1 MKSSS
6 WIKLLSFTITLA
18 AGAAIFVWFLDRYDT
33 EDTFAILNDFG
44 LFAFFGFVA
53 ISLANFSLL
62 GWRWQMAVNEHALER
77 KLSFWTVV
85 RHRMSGYAV
94 SYLTPSAQVGGEPLR
109 IALLHKDGVPIA
121 HATSSVILDV
131 VFEIAGFII
140 YIALGLFISLFQNV
154 LPTRV
159 EWAVGSALAVI
170 ACAIVLFFLSITSSR
185 GFFSTGMR
193 LLLPR
198 RFALARKLEPKLL
211 RVESLMRET
220 LRRNPH
226 LILWML
232 GISIITVAFRGVEV
246 AYLAYFLGHPVGVV
260 EAILLSSIPGLA
272 LLVPIPS
279 ALGVL
284 EGSTAGI
291 VALLG
296 LALNP
301 IALVLLI
308 RFRDV
313 IFIILGV
320 AHIGHSLQ
328 TWLQKKIVE
337 PVSIAVHRL

>member
-1 MKSSS
+1 MTSSRL
-6 WIKLLSFTITLA
+6 IKILLFILTLA
-18 AGAAIFVWFLDRYDT
+18 VGITIFVWFLDQYGT
-33 EDTFAILNDFG
+33 EETFAILNGFG
-44 LFAFFGFVA
+44 LLAFFGFVA

-62 GWRWQMAVNEHALER
+62 GWRWQMAVNEHALEH

-85 RHRMSGYAV
+85 RHRMSGYAM

-154 LPTRV
+154 LPARI
-159 EWAVGSALAVI
+159 EWIVGAALAVI
-170 ACAIVLFFLSITSSR
+170 AFAIALFFLSITSSR

-193 LLLPR
+193 LLLPKR
-198 RFALARKLEPKLL
+198 LPFMRKLEPKIL
-211 RVESLMRET
+211 RVESLMRDT
-220 LRRNPH
+220 LRRNPR

-246 AYLAYFLGHPVGVV
+246 AYLAYFLEYPIGVV

-279 ALGVL
+279 ALGIL

-291 VALLG
+291 VAALG

-313 IFIILGV
+313 IFVILGV

-328 TWLQKKIVE
+328 TWLRQKVVE
-337 PVSIAVHRL
+337 PVSSAVSHL